1 MSGTYASRTPWN
13 AALIRPVVVGM
24 RRALTTAGLV
34 TAAIA
39 LAPGDAP
46 AQAPIDCVT
55 SSGDYE
61 TGANCRVIEVDGE
74 PREFIVYVPEHAAAP
89 AGRPLVF
96 MFHGT
101 SGDGARFLRHS
112 GWREQAD
119 ATGIVAVFPTGLRY
133 RIVASGRRVTK
144 WNDGGLE
151 AQIDP
156 AGRPPADDVGFV
168 DAMLADLR
176 ARLPLDTARLYASGF
191 SNGGEFT
198 ARLAAERSDVFAAA
212 GFSAGGLDH
221 VHVPDRPIPMALTL
235 GTRDD
240 RVLAQTGLDELP
252 LDPAE
257 ILATPAIAGT
267 LGTLLRSLGLT
278 REPTQV
284 RTFAHATRLR
294 WSGDAGEELQLT
306 MLAGVQHQFPNAHN
320 NPAGFEA
327 AAHFARFFAAH
338 PLPVR

>member
-1 MSGTYASRTPWN
+1 MCSRCMSGTYASRTPWN

-55 SSGDYE
+55 GSGDYG

-74 PREFIVYVPEHAAAP
+74 PRRFIVYVPERAAAP

-112 GWREQAD
+112 GWREQ
-119 ATGIVAVFPTGLRY
+119 
-133 RIVASGRRVTK
+133 
-144 WNDGGLE
+144 
-151 AQIDP
+151 
-156 AGRPPADDVGFV
+156 ADDVGFV

-212 GFSAGGLDH
+212 
-221 VHVPDRPIPMALTL
+221 
-235 GTRDD
+235 
-240 RVLAQTGLDELP
+240 
-252 LDPAE
+252 
-257 ILATPAIAGT
+257 
-267 LGTLLRSLGLT
+267 
-278 REPTQV
+278 
-284 RTFAHATRLR
+284 
-294 WSGDAGEELQLT
+294 
-306 MLAGVQHQFPNAHN
+306 
-320 NPAGFEA
+320 
-327 AAHFARFFAAH
+327 
-338 PLPVR
+338 

>member
-1 MSGTYASRTPWN
+1 
-13 AALIRPVVVGM
+13 M
-24 RRALTTAGLV
+24 RRTLTAAGLV

-39 LAPGDAP
+39 LGPGDAS
-46 AQAPIDCVT
+46 AQAPVDCVT
-55 SSGDYE
+55 RSGDYA
-61 TGANCRVIEVDGE
+61 TGANCRVVDVDGD
-74 PREFIVYVPEHAAAP
+74 PREFIVYVPERAAAP
-89 AGRPLVF
+89 PGRPLVF

-133 RIVASGRRVTK
+133 RIVESGRRVTK
-144 WNDGGLE
+144 WNDGGL
-151 AQIDP
+151 AALIDP

-176 ARLPLDTARLYASGF
+176 ARLPLDEARLYASGF
-191 SNGGEFT
+191 SNGAEFA

-212 GFSAGGLDH
+212 GFSAGGLDRI
-221 VHVPDRPIPMALTL
+221 HVPDRKIPIAFTL

-240 RVLAQTGLDELP
+240 RVLAQTGLEELP

-257 ILATPAIAGT
+257 ILATPAIAAT

-278 REPTQV
+278 REPAQV

-294 WSGDAGEELQLT
+294 WTGDAGEELQFT
-306 MLAGVQHQFPNAHN
+306 MLDGVEHEFPNAHN
-320 NPAGFEA
+320 NPAQFQA

>member
-1 MSGTYASRTPWN
+1 
-13 AALIRPVVVGM
+13 M

-61 TGANCRVIEVDGE
+61 TGANCRVIDVDGE

-101 SGDGARFLRHS
+101 SGDGARFLPHS

-191 SNGGEFT
+191 SSGGEFT

-284 RTFAHATRLR
+284 RSFAHATRLR
-294 WSGDAGEELQLT
+294 WSGDAGEELQFT
-306 MLAGVQHQFPNAHN
+306 MLAGVRHQFPNAHN